1 MNTFKKNLYRL
12 GGGAVVAATSAQV
25 ALAEDVPNIPNPVG
39 NPDLGQVL
47 VNIVNALLVFAG
59 AVAVLFLIIGGFRYV
74 ISAGNPDQVEGAKK
88 TILYAILGL
97 IVIFIAFVLVSLI
110 ETQLKVTSGFRF

>member
-1 MNTFKKNLYRL
+1 MKAFKKNLYRL
-12 GGGAVVAATSAQV
+12 GGGAVVAATSVQV
-25 ALAEDVPNIPNPVG
+25 ALADAVTVPNPVG
-39 NPDLGQVL
+39 NPDLGSVL
-47 VNIVNALLVFAG
+47 RSVVNALLIFAG

-74 ISAGNPDQVEGAKK
+74 ISTGNEQQVEAAKK

-110 ETQLKVTSGFRF
+110 ETQLKVTPSFSF